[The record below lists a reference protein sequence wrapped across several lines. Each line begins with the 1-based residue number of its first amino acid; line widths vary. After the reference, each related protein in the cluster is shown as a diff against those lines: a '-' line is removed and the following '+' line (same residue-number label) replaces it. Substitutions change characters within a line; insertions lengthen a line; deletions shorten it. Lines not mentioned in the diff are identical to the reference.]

1 MNKNHIIIIILLIII
16 FALIGGIFFISNAPD
31 KPVIYNNTI
40 PGVGTFNT
48 TNVTNF
54 TLSSSSNDLQTDYL
68 ANDSISQITTSS
80 SSLIAQNTKEM
91 AERVND
97 SAKGH
102 TIYKD
107 TANIGEHKGE
117 VRYFSILEDMDKGNT
132 LWQVL
137 EITI

>member
-1 MNKNHIIIIILLIII
+1 M
-16 FALIGGIFFISNAPD
+16 
-31 KPVIYNNTI
+31 
-40 PGVGTFNT
+40 
-48 TNVTNF
+48 TNF

-107 TANIGEHKGE
+107 TANIENTKE
-117 VRYFSILEDMDKGNT
+117 NLDIFQFWKIWTKANT
-132 LWQVL
+132 LW
-137 EITI
+137 